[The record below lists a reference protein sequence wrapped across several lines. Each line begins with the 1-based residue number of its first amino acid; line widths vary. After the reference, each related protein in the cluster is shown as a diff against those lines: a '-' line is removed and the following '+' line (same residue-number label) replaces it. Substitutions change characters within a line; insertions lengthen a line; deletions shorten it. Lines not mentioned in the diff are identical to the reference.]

1 MDNYI
6 NSLYF
11 PKQRYT
17 YMIRKEVLSN
27 DKSSLCTGS
36 AAQTRT
42 IVVLVVEDL
51 EATKLNERALASCE
65 LYAFKATII

>member
-51 EATKLNERALASCE
+51 EATKQMSERSHRASCMHSK
-65 LYAFKATII
+65 LR